1 MLVRTVLYCGLHSC
15 IVTQMLTMWASREQY
30 VSKEQHELKTVGIYD
45 MIMQGIGIGCIISSP
60 PSFDPAA
67 VVSDVPAG
75 CHM

>member
-1 MLVRTVLYCGLHSC
+1 MACLSHKS
-15 IVTQMLTMWASREQY
+15 QNANY
-30 VSKEQHELKTVGIYD
+30 VGQQRAACVETKEQHELKTVGIYD